1 MAILAIHAG
10 YVASAH
16 ISMTGSVLENG
27 NPFLVEAIATVTTQ
41 HMCGG
46 ACQRPAPVTHMD

>member
-27 NPFLVEAIATVTTQ
+27 NPFLVEAIATVATQ
-41 HMCGG
+41 LMCGG
-46 ACQRPAPVTHMD
+46 ACQRPAPVTHP